1 MEDPR
6 ATDISRGALA
16 AALADAGGVS
26 APGERVGQLRALL
39 LEELRAGAA
48 ELRLTRSGYRRP
60 VALAIGPGGPGL
72 LAVVPVD
79 PMLRADASS
88 VREREWLLTA
98 AVVGALVDVA
108 APARDRAGLV
118 PAPAPDH
125 SGLRPAPARDGTG
138 APPLATAPAH
148 TRAGNREIANALVAG
163 ELWGWLAL
171 GLPIGAVDATEAAE
185 LAPLAFEDHAATI
198 DRLRACAYAV
208 PAAVLEGVTDL
219 REPIGTAHPLRVAE
233 AVARLDGRP
242 ADEGSVSEHEELV
255 LAALGTG
262 AAVTRPH
269 QEVDQGLRVARRILQ
284 RLAGMGKWGG
294 YHTEFE
300 HLPRGFARHERA
312 LVIEIAGR
320 LIDSGLLVEKPS
332 VGQRHVFLNPRR
344 AAEIYALIDR
354 GELPDG
360 LTLP

>member
-1 MEDPR
+1 MDDPR
-6 ATDISRGALA
+6 ATDLSRGGALA
-16 AALADAGGVS
+16 AALAEAGGVS
-26 APGERVGQLRALL
+26 APGERAGQLRALL

-60 VALAIGPGGPGL
+60 VAVAIGPGGPGL

-79 PMLRADASS
+79 PMLRTDAAS

-108 APARDRAGLV
+108 APARDRSGS
-118 PAPAPDH
+118 APAPTH
-125 SGLRPAPARDGTG
+125 SRD
-138 APPLATAPAH
+138 
-148 TRAGNREIANALVAG
+148 GNRELVHELVAG

-171 GLPIGAVDATEAAE
+171 GLPIGAQDAIEAAE
-185 LAPLAFEDHAATI
+185 LAPLAFEDHASTI
-198 DRLRACAYAV
+198 DRLRASAYAV
-208 PAAVLEGVTDL
+208 PAAVLEGVADL

-255 LAALGTG
+255 LAALGTQP
-262 AAVTRPH
+262 AVTRPH
-269 QEVDQGLRVARRILQ
+269 QEVDPGLRVARRILQ

-354 GELPDG
+354 GELPHG

>member
-1 MEDPR
+1 MDDPR
-6 ATDISRGALA
+6 APDLSRGGALITALA
-16 AALADAGGVS
+16 EAGGVS

-60 VALAIGPGGPGL
+60 VTVAIGPGGPGL

-79 PMLRADASS
+79 PMLRADAASL
-88 VREREWLLTA
+88 REREWLLTA
-98 AVVGALVDVA
+98 AVVGALVDVG
-108 APARDRAGLV
+108 APAREC
-118 PAPAPDH
+118 
-125 SGLRPAPARDGTG
+125 SGRPAG
-138 APPLATAPAH
+138 APSPAH
-148 TRAGNREIANALVAG
+148 GRGVAGGLAQQLLAG
-163 ELWGWLAL
+163 ELWGYLAL
-171 GLPIGAVDATEAAE
+171 GLPIAAPEAVEAAE
-185 LAPLAFEDHAATI
+185 LAPLAFEDHASTI
-198 DRLRACAYAV
+198 DRLRACAQAV
-208 PAAVLEGVTDL
+208 PAAVLEGVADL
-219 REPIGTAHPLRVAE
+219 REPIGAAHPLRVAE

-242 ADEGSVSEHEELV
+242 ADERSVAEHEELV

-262 AAVTRPH
+262 PAMTRPH
-269 QEVDQGLRVARRILQ
+269 EELDRGLRVARRILQ

-312 LVIEIAGR
+312 LVIEIADR

-354 GELPDG
+354 GELPTG

>member
-1 MEDPR
+1 MDDPR
-6 ATDISRGALA
+6 ATDISRGGALA
-16 AALADAGGVS
+16 AALAEAGGVS
-26 APGERVGQLRALL
+26 APGERAGQLRALL

-60 VALAIGPGGPGL
+60 VAVAIGPGGPGL

-79 PMLRADASS
+79 PMLRADAAS

-108 APARDRAGLV
+108 APARDR
-118 PAPAPDH
+118 
-125 SGLRPAPARDGTG
+125 SGSAPAPARDRTG
-138 APPLATAPAH
+138 PPPLATAPEH
-148 TRAGNREIANALVAG
+148 TRDGNREIADALVAG

-171 GLPIGAVDATEAAE
+171 GVPIRAQEAIEAAE

-262 AAVTRPH
+262 PAVTRPH
-269 QEVDQGLRVARRILQ
+269 QEVDPGLRVARRILQ